1 MESSPLYTFFIA
13 IGSVALVLLV
23 ILLGVVLFYT
33 VSILRI
39 IREVT
44 ILARTKALGLSI
56 KLTDLKKYVGGATA
70 LKILTFFF
78 RSRKA
83 RKLKQLTEKGK

>member
-1 MESSPLYTFFIA
+1 MEPISLSTFFIG

-39 IREVT
+39 IHEIT
-44 ILARTKALGLSI
+44 ILARAKTQGLSI
-56 KLTDLKKYVGGATA
+56 KITDLKKYVGGATI
-70 LKILTFFF
+70 LKILMFFF
-78 RSRKA
+78 RSK
-83 RKLKQLTEKGK
+83 KGAKPK